1 MPKPVD
7 YLPKLNQDAKLLVYR
22 LFEAQIPTGE
32 ILARLKIDWP
42 ELVTSEEVIDKARIR
57 WRESYDEIQ
66 ASRNRAIIA
75 TLGKGNKAYD
85 QLLIGAACEQQA
97 GLLIDLGVLLGKRME
112 AAIKEYGEDGLDW
125 RELGN
130 LIGAAGAL
138 STATANIARTQGLL
152 AKFAIELPYRASQT
166 SGEQPETRNKITPE
180 FVKEIE
186 GMLGVLPYEQEAE
199 AEPTDAVT

>member
-1 MPKPVD
+1 MAKPVD
-7 YLPKLNQDAKLLVYR
+7 YLPSLSQEAKLLTYR
-22 LFEAQIPTGE
+22 LFEAQIPTDE

-42 ELVTSEEVIDKARIR
+42 DLVVRAEVVDKARLM
-57 WRESYDEIQ
+57 WRASYDEIQ

-75 TLGKGNKAYD
+75 TLGKGSKVYD

-97 GLLIDLGVLLGKRME
+97 GLLIDLGTLLGKRLE
-112 AAIKEYGEDGLDW
+112 ATIREYGEDGIPW
-125 RELGN
+125 KEIGN

-138 STATANIARTQGLL
+138 STATANTARTQALM

-166 SGEQPETRNKITPE
+166 SGEQPEARNKITPE

-186 GMLGVLPYEQEAE
+186 GMLGVLPYEAE
-199 AEPTDAVT
+199 AEPVPNEIT

>member
-1 MPKPVD
+1 VTKPID
-7 YLPKLNQDAKLLVYR
+7 YLPSLGQDAKLLVYR
-22 LFEAQIPTGE
+22 LFESQIPTGE
-32 ILARLKIDWP
+32 ILMRLKIDWP
-42 ELVTSEEVIDKARIR
+42 ELVVSAEVIDKARIR
-57 WRESYDEIQ
+57 WRASYDEIQ

-75 TLGKGNKAYD
+75 TLGKGGKVYD

-97 GLLIDLGVLLGKRME
+97 GLLLDLGILLAKRME
-112 AAIKEYGEDGLDW
+112 AAIKEHGDGGLPW
-125 RELGN
+125 QEIGN

-138 STATANIARTQGLL
+138 STATANTARTQALM

-186 GMLGVLPYEQEAE
+186 GMLGVLPYEAE
-199 AEPTDAVT
+199 AEPVPNEVT

>member
-42 ELVTSEEVIDKARIR
+42 ELVTSGEVIDKARIR

-112 AAIKEYGEDGLDW
+112 AAIKEHGEEGLDW

-166 SGEQPETRNKITPE
+166 SGEQPEARNKITPE

-186 GMLGVLPYEQEAE
+186 GMLGVLPYEQEP
-199 AEPTDAVT
+199 EPVPNEIT